1 MPSKILVLRLMEY
14 KQFAV
19 QAFEREPGKWRA
31 SIRRVDGEPVQ
42 VIGTNKFGQSIT
54 RIDDRTPAA
63 ALLTAMDAI
72 DAGTFVRDRAATE
85 KLWRRRECS
94 SSERVE
100 TNNLQRRRAKS

>member
-1 MPSKILVLRLMEY
+1 MEY

-42 VIGTNKFGQSIT
+42 VISGSKFDKSIT
-54 RIDDRTPAA
+54 RVDDRTPAA

-85 KLWRRRECS
+85 KLWRRREYGPLGS
-94 SSERVE
+94 
-100 TNNLQRRRAKS
+100 TAPHNLQRRRTRS